1 MAQGLTL
8 DAGAL
13 IAFEKRDRTLQ
24 AMIALAVKRGA
35 LLTVPAVVLAQVW
48 GGNQVPLSRLLAGC
62 VVESL
67 DGERAQ
73 KVGALLRSARRA
85 DVVDGAVVE
94 SAARRGDAIVTSD
107 PDDIRHLLET
117 LGARLRVLPV

>member
-24 AMIALAVKRGA
+24 GMIALAVQRGA
-35 LLTVPAVVLAQVW
+35 RLTVPAVVLAQVW
-48 GGNQVPLSRLLAGC
+48 RGNQAPLSRLLAGC
-62 VVESL
+62 IVEVL

-73 KVGALLRSARRA
+73 SIGSLLRSARRA

-107 PDDIRHLLET
+107 PDDIGHLVDA
-117 LGARLRVLPV
+117 LGAPLRVLVV